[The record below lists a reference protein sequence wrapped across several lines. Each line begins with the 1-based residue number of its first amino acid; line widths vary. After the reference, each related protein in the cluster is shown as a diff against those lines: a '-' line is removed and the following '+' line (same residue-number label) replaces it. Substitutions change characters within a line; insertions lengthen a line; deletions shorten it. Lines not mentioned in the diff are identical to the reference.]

1 MKYIKKYNEELDVK
15 KALLGGAIA
24 ATLATTSCKK
34 EDIIP
39 IDNQKT
45 VVDSTK
51 VDDKVDDDTTG
62 TDKKANLYKF
72 VDAISS
78 LSKSKKEEP
87 VKVEPVKVEPKKTR
101 KITKFKDFVKSKF
114 KKGN

>member
-45 VVDSTK
+45 TVDSTK

-62 TDKKANLYKF
+62 TNNKSKLYNF
-72 VDAISS
+72 VDAVNS
-78 LSKSKKEEP
+78 LSKSKKVEEP
-87 VKVEPVKVEPKKTR
+87 VKTQPKKVR
-101 KITKFKDFVKSKF
+101 KINKFKDFIKSKF
-114 KKGN
+114 KKN

>member
-62 TDKKANLYKF
+62 TKKKSNLYNF
-72 VDAISS
+72 VDAINS
-78 LSKSKKEEP
+78 LSKNKKEEP
-87 VKVEPVKVEPKKTR
+87 VKVQPKKPR
-101 KITKFKDFVKSKF
+101 KVTKFKDFVKSKL

>member
-1 MKYIKKYNEELDVK
+1 MKYIKKYNEEVSVK

-39 IDNQKT
+39 NEPDKT
-45 VVDSTK
+45 TIDSTK

-72 VDAISS
+72 VDAIGS
-78 LSKSKKEEP
+78 LSKGKKEEP
-87 VKVEPVKVEPKKTR
+87 VKVQPKKNR
-101 KITKFKDFVKSKF
+101 KITKFKDFIKSKF